1 MIVDHSE
8 CFTITARQRA
18 GLCHRE
24 ISRAHQT
31 KLASLGA
38 FVAIVADF
46 DLLDPFGGENLVS
59 GETAGGI
66 GVKDRTN
73 DVAALPLHTL
83 QQITREMARLLTPRK
98 TSMGL
103 YPASVTRSPR

>member
-18 GLCHRE
+18 GLCHTK
-24 ISRAHQT
+24 ISRARQT
-31 KLASLGA
+31 KLASLEA

-46 DLLDPFGGENLVS
+46 DLPDPFGGENLVS

-66 GVKDRTN
+66 GVKDRIN
-73 DVAALPLHTL
+73 DVAALPLHKH
-83 QQITREMARLLTPRK
+83 QQIAR
-98 TSMGL
+98 
-103 YPASVTRSPR
+103 